1 MTKHRILD
9 TVLVLWLLASF
20 TAADVF
26 QPARTGSGGR
36 WKREENLQ
44 ESSSVSS
51 GTEENNL
58 PPEDLASGPT
68 LGEILGTMTIVITII
83 YIFGISWKV
92 LKIYRGEYEPQ
103 EPVYLKYK

>member
-1 MTKHRILD
+1 MHRRLD
-9 TVLVLWLLASF
+9 TVLVLGLLASLV
-20 TAADVF
+20 AADVF
-26 QPARTGSGGR
+26 QPLRTGSGGR
-36 WKREENLQ
+36 WKREEIPQDSL
-44 ESSSVSS
+44 SVSS
-51 GTEENNL
+51 STEDDNL
-58 PPEDLASGPT
+58 PPEDLPTGPS

>member
-1 MTKHRILD
+1 MHSGLD
-9 TVLVLWLLASF
+9 TVLVLGLLASLV
-20 TAADVF
+20 AADVF
-26 QPARTGSGGR
+26 QPLRTQGSGGR
-36 WKREENLQ
+36 WKREEIPPDSL
-44 ESSSVSS
+44 SVSS
-51 GTEENNL
+51 STEVDNL
-58 PPEDLASGPT
+58 PPEDLPTGPT

>member
-1 MTKHRILD
+1 MHLMFD
-9 TVLVLWLLASF
+9 TVVLLGLLAC
-20 TAADVF
+20 AASEIF
-26 QPARTGSGGR
+26 QPLGAGRGGR
-36 WKREENLQ
+36 WKREENSQ
-44 ESSSVSS
+44 DISSASSS
-51 GTEENNL
+51 TEETNL
-58 PPEDLASGPT
+58 PPEDLPTGPT

>member
-1 MTKHRILD
+1 MHHILD
-9 TVLVLWLLASF
+9 VVLVVVGLLAASA
-20 TAADVF
+20 AADTVF
-26 QPARTGSGGR
+26 QGSGAR
-36 WKREENLQ
+36 WKREEIQQDSLSA
-44 ESSSVSS
+44 SSS
-51 GTEENNL
+51 TEENNL
-58 PPEDLASGPT
+58 PPEDLPTGPS

>member
-1 MTKHRILD
+1 MHKILD
-9 TVLVLWLLASF
+9 TVLRMWLLLSL
-20 TAADVF
+20 AAGDVLRP
-26 QPARTGSGGR
+26 QQVGGGGR
-36 WKREENLQ
+36 WKREDTLL

-51 GTEENNL
+51 TEENNL
-58 PPEDLASGPT
+58 PAEDLEPGPT

-92 LKIYRGEYEPQ
+92 LKIYRGEYEPK